1 MFLFGGWAWWY
12 MPIILSTWEVEIRR
26 ITVPGQRKKKH
37 EILSTNELG
46 VVTHACN
53 PLGGISRMIT
63 V

>member
-1 MFLFGGWAWWY
+1 